1 MAVDISIHNVLNV
14 SKEARAI
21 VRVRIRGSIVEIHIQ
36 KTALQTITPVTT
48 ELQSNAQT
56 IY

>member
-1 MAVDISIHNVLNV
+1 MAADISIHNVLNV